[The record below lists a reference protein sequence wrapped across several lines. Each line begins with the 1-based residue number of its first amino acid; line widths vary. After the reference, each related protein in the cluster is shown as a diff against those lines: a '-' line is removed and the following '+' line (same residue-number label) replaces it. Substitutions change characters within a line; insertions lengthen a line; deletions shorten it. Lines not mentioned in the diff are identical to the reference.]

1 MENARVEG
9 GEAGI
14 RIREGVEDD
23 LATEMT
29 EELSSPLDEGLFD
42 EAGNSVRDVAACP
55 GDKVVYP
62 SHIRPE
68 AVHLAHAGRA
78 SSHLT
83 RLDLF
88 MCQTPYSCRYVEGG
102 RTGKSCSHCA
112 WVWR

>member
-1 MENARVEG
+1 MSLIENARVEDG
-9 GEAGI
+9 DVGIEIGEEVK
-14 RIREGVEDD
+14 EGF
-23 LATEMT
+23 MT
-29 EELSSPLDEGLFD
+29 DELSSPLDEGLLD

-55 GDKVVYP
+55 GDKVAYP

-88 MCQTPYSCRYVEGG
+88 MCQMPYCRRHVEGG

-112 WVWR
+112 